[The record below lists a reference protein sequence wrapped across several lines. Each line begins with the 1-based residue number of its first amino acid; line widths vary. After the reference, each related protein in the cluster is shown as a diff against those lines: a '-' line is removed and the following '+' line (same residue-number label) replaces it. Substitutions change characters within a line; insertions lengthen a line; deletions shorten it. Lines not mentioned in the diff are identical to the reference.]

1 MLSEKLIIYNPS
13 ISTMNEGDHII
24 YDGVKTEIY
33 DMFPSYKVFE
43 LPTQMPVSN
52 RVLKW
57 YKDINFR
64 FVAGTNILKYSM
76 FCEWGRLPHFK
87 NIRQWDI
94 RIKDVKLYGPVILVG
109 CGWQKYQDKS
119 DKPSMNLWK
128 ELLSTNYYHSVRDSY
143 TEEKLH
149 EMGIMNVINTGC
161 PTLWRLSREHCKNI
175 SANKANYVVTTVTDY
190 KQDPRMDQIMLDVL
204 SKNYEKVY
212 IWLQGY
218 EDDKYLNSLQLSNN
232 MEVLG
237 GGLTQYD
244 ALLDRCDDIDY
255 VGTRLHGGVR
265 ALQKGKRSV
274 FIAIDNRTIEM
285 GKNFGLNY
293 IRREECFELESFIKE
308 KHETRILIPEEN
320 IERFKKQFLE

>member
-1 MLSEKLIIYNPS
+1 
-13 ISTMNEGDHII
+13 MNEGDHII

-128 ELLSTNYYHSVRDSY
+128 ELLRFCWKNKKETNRKPPLFDR
-143 TEEKLH
+143 K
-149 EMGIMNVINTGC
+149 
-161 PTLWRLSREHCKNI
+161 
-175 SANKANYVVTTVTDY
+175 TV
-190 KQDPRMDQIMLDVL
+190 
-204 SKNYEKVY
+204 
-212 IWLQGY
+212 
-218 EDDKYLNSLQLSNN
+218 
-232 MEVLG
+232 
-237 GGLTQYD
+237 
-244 ALLDRCDDIDY
+244 
-255 VGTRLHGGVR
+255 
-265 ALQKGKRSV
+265 GKRGFV
-274 FIAIDNRTIEM
+274 LFIFIC
-285 GKNFGLNY
+285 
-293 IRREECFELESFIKE
+293 CF
-308 KHETRILIPEEN
+308 ILS
-320 IERFKKQFLE
+320 L